1 MKRYIK
7 ANMLGPAFNL
17 NDNSGN
23 YTIGGYIW
31 NDDEDVYDLVRGTQV
46 SVNTLDEA
54 VDTIYNYLN
63 EFYDYDTEAIIV
75 DLPSGKQIE
84 IRNKKF
90 NILYKEDICKALL
103 AEVDII

>member
-1 MKRYIK
+1 MKRYIRS
-7 ANMLGPAFNL
+7 NMLGPAFNI
-17 NDNSGN
+17 NEDSGD
-23 YTIGGYIW
+23 YVIGGYIW
-31 NDDEDVYDLVRGTQV
+31 NDDSDTYELVRGTQI
-46 SVNTLDEA
+46 SVNTIDEA
-54 VDTIYNYLN
+54 VDTIYNYLS

-90 NILYKEDICKALL
+90 NILYKEDIRKALL